1 MSRLKRSIQTA
12 RISAH
17 AHCTD
22 RRGSFKRKRIFYAE
36 RGIVACPHILAG
48 QASKKKGSMI
58 VARPF
63 AKNPEFPYAENCS
76 VRRNRQERIT
86 GFE

>member
-1 MSRLKRSIQTA
+1 MSRLKMSIQTA

-36 RGIVACPHILAG
+36 RGIVAWPHILAG
-48 QASKKKGSMI
+48 QASKKKRLYDRGAPVRKKIQS
-58 VARPF
+58 
-63 AKNPEFPYAENCS
+63 FPM
-76 VRRNRQERIT
+76 RKTI
-86 GFE
+86 